1 MKYPVHKSILFY
13 TLCSNNSQ
21 PQSAITTRFFDGVE
35 EFENVGGAFDIDAY
49 KHTIFITLI
58 FFKKHGGGT
67 YIYVYLQEK
76 VMKYAIIIN
85 GEEQPLKFFA
95 NNINELFEFLLDYD
109 IDFDTVKLV
118 SAIPDLNNFS
128 LN

>member
-21 PQSAITTRFFDGVE
+21 PQSAIATRFFDGVE
-35 EFENVGGAFDIDAY
+35 EFENVGGGCDIDAY

-58 FFKKHGGGT
+58 FLKTLGYI

-76 VMKYAIIIN
+76 SYDVCYIN
-85 GEEQPLKFFA
+85 RW
-95 NNINELFEFLLDYD
+95 
-109 IDFDTVKLV
+109 
-118 SAIPDLNNFS
+118 
-128 LN
+128 

>member
-49 KHTIFITLI
+49 KHTIFFTTS
-58 FFKKHGGGT
+58 H
-67 YIYVYLQEK
+67 
-76 VMKYAIIIN
+76 
-85 GEEQPLKFFA
+85 
-95 NNINELFEFLLDYD
+95 
-109 IDFDTVKLV
+109 
-118 SAIPDLNNFS
+118 S
-128 LN
+128 L